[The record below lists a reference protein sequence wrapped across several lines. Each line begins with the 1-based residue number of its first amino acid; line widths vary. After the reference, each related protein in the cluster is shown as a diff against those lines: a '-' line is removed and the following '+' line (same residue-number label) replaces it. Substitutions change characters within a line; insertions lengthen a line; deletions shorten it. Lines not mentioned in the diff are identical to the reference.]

1 MKVNISP
8 KRIFHLI
15 LLIFSTYV
23 LSQILIRKLEWTPL
37 SAYGL
42 GCTIVVQV
50 NNAILTLFELDT
62 LGDRGVKGKD
72 AHKARESDS
81 ERRRWKT
88 GGTKAES
95 LARKKK

>member
-15 LLIFSTYV
+15 LLIFSTHV
-23 LSQILIRKLEWTPL
+23 LSQILIRKLEWSLL

-42 GCTIVVQV
+42 GCTVVVQV
-50 NNAILTLFELDT
+50 NNAILTLFESDT
-62 LGDRGVKGKD
+62 LVDRAVKGKD
-72 AHKARESDS
+72 ANKARETDS
-81 ERRRWKT
+81 EGRRLKS
-88 GGTKAES
+88 GAVKAGS